1 MADYNK
7 YLEQSSEIGKVES
20 VMGSIVY
27 VSGLPGVRLSE
38 MVVFETG
45 QLGMVVSLKPGE
57 VEVLMLS
64 EVVPW
69 VGIGVARTGSGISV
83 AVGEE
88 LLGQAIDA
96 VGKSLENG
104 VAIKNLSEQRLV
116 DAEPLPIYARKK
128 ITRQMETGIMIVD
141 LLIPIG
147 RGQRELVLGDRKTGK
162 SLLTVK
168 AAVAQSRLG
177 NVCVYAT
184 IGKKKAEIKRIHEYF
199 KKAKVMKNI
208 VLVGSSSQDCPG
220 EIYLTPY
227 TAMAIAEYFRDKG
240 RDVVVVLDDLST
252 HAKFYREISLVGR
265 RFPGRDSYPGNI
277 FYTHSKLL
285 ERAGNFMQAAITC
298 LPVIETTQG
307 DLTGYIQTNLMSM
320 TDGHIYFDA
329 DLFAAGRRPAIN
341 PFVSVTRVGHQT
353 QSKLVREISQMTIEA
368 LADYDKTQVF
378 VRFGAELSDNSRQ
391 ILALGERLLKFF
403 DQPADLIVPVNIQ
416 IVMWAMLW
424 QGLGNEIKIERV
436 CEKYATDT
444 AFRTQINNLLINSDG
459 TKSLFTNLS
468 TISEK
473 LL

>member
-1 MADYNK
+1 MADYKK
-7 YLEQSSEIGKVES
+7 YLEKSSEIGKVES
-20 VMGSIVY
+20 VVGSIVY

-38 MVVFETG
+38 MVEFETG

-83 AVGEE
+83 TVGEE

-96 VGKSLENG
+96 VGKSLEDG
-104 VAIKNLSEQRLV
+104 VAIKNLSEQRLI

-128 ITRQMETGIMIVD
+128 ITKQMETGIMIVD

-168 AAVAQSRLG
+168 AAVAQSKLG

-252 HAKFYREISLVGR
+252 HAKFYREISLLGR

-298 LPVIETTQG
+298 LPVVETTQG

-320 TDGHIYFDA
+320 TDGHVYFDA

-368 LADYDKTQVF
+368 LADYDKTQAF

-424 QGLGNEIKIERV
+424 QGLGNEIKIEKV
-436 CEKYATDT
+436 CEKYAIDT

-459 TKSLFTNLS
+459 TKSLFSNLS
-468 TISEK
+468 TVSEK